1 MQYYTS
7 PGNLWEKLTQVK
19 QALTE
24 NTLSQEG
31 NSHQMEKYTHG
42 YSALESDR
50 LHDQA
55 TTLTDL
61 LHNDTLFPSGHLV
74 LEGGCGVG
82 SQTLILARNSPGAR
96 YVAVDIS
103 RSSVR
108 RARDLVNEVNL
119 ENIRFQVQDI
129 NHLSYRNGSFDH
141 VFICF
146 VLEHMVD
153 PVSTLVEL
161 RRVLKSGGTIT
172 AIEGDHGSAYFYP
185 DSEAARRAIQCQV
198 QLQKSTGGNANIGRS
213 LHPLMTQAGFKD
225 PFVTPRTVYADDSRP
240 DLVEGFIL
248 RTFTAM
254 IAGIKDRAIG
264 RGLISEEEF
273 NRGIRDLQRTAEGG
287 GTFCYTFFKGQAVK

>member
-1 MQYYTS
+1 LS
-7 PGNLWEKLTQVK
+7 EEKGGRL
-19 QALTE
+19 
-24 NTLSQEG
+24 
-31 NSHQMEKYTHG
+31 MEEYTHG
-42 YSALESDR
+42 YSAMEYDR

-55 TTLTDL
+55 ATLTDL
-61 LHNDTLFPSGHLV
+61 LHRDTLFPSGHLV

-82 SQTLILARNSPGAR
+82 SQTLILAQNSPGAK

-103 RSSVR
+103 RSSVLS
-108 RARDLVNEVNL
+108 ARNLVSKANL

-129 NHLSYRNGSFDH
+129 NQLSYRNGSFDH

-146 VLEHMVD
+146 VLEHMID
-153 PVSTLVEL
+153 PVATLVEL

-185 DSEAARRAIQCQV
+185 DSEAARKAVQCQV
-198 QLQKSTGGNANIGRS
+198 RIQESAGGNANIGRS
-213 LHPLMTQAGFKD
+213 LYPLMTRAGFKD

-254 IAGIKDRAIG
+254 IAGIRERAIG
-264 RGLISEEEF
+264 EGLISEEEF
-273 NRGIRDLQRTAEGG
+273 DQGIRDLHRTAEGG
-287 GTFCYTFFKGQAVK
+287 GTFSYTFFKGQAVK